1 MLHLQLQQRIQS
13 VSKSNPCP
21 ACGGI
26 DWCYSLASGEIL
38 GCYRSTDAPS
48 GYRKTKQQPAN
59 GATQFA
65 LEKEDQGDWA
75 AKKQEF
81 EQRRAEREA
90 NELEASQKEMAT
102 WLSAEQ
108 RDPLIRQLSAE
119 LSLSAPHQS
128 MLEARGLTREQIR
141 AGLFFSIEQWQK
153 VPEWAPLNLP
163 GVYLGKFG
171 DRQLNG
177 KGIAIVT
184 FSPSGLATGWQIMN
198 DDPRPTDLEVE
209 ANYSKYKWAAGKVP
223 SHLPIG
229 NKELPIQVVKPATA
243 QGDPYL
249 LEGTLKPMVAAHRHS
264 IITIGA
270 SSGLFRKS
278 PEQVKTALE
287 GIDRV
292 NLPIDAGDTQ
302 NTARVRH
309 WALEIEWLQS
319 IGKEVFI
326 AWWGQ
331 ETKEADDL
339 DELASLDGIEYLTA
353 EKWLEMATKAA
364 RRAADLAIYQQ
375 LTRCTKKPDQQLH
388 EANLQ
393 ALPVPRSG
401 SMQLVSS
408 AVATG
413 KTKQLATTI
422 DNWLRIKPDGR
433 VLMLGYRN
441 GLLDNAGE
449 RLGFPSYR
457 VGHGCDDSAIA
468 TFPKLRICLDSLLR
482 LKLEDIP
489 AGSLIILDEVE
500 AILEHGAGG
509 GTLGSNTAAIQ
520 AQLVAIIDRVL
531 GSGGALIGLEDSLT
545 DISVDGLQMLTEQKY
560 PVELISNSFEKF
572 DWQVSIGRASQ
583 GAKIAYIIDL
593 LMAGKT
599 VAVPTTSQR
608 FGEALERMVLARMP
622 ELEGK
627 VARLDAKTSPYMGE
641 LKENPDKYLADHQ
654 TRLLTYTSVVESGF
668 SIEQYKF
675 DRVVANICNLTTR
688 TQVQMLSRVRSNC
701 PRDIF
706 VNTKG
711 AEAADNQGR
720 DPKKLL
726 KLRQIIA
733 DKTSLQ
739 QGLGKIV
746 LSSAGEVWNWLDCQF
761 AARAALSA
769 KYLAELLEADL
780 VGRGHAVTAVDW
792 PEVIKLTHDISI
804 EDCSKEYKAVREL
817 IEAEENKIL
826 ADANGQAIE
835 PHQAMAILHSSEASF
850 EKRQQAKK
858 CLLHQD
864 LPGAKL
870 TEEFL
875 MAAVTK
881 ERGAYLRACTLAF
894 MVANPKLANQL
905 DAEAYA
911 AQRLQPHILLK
922 RVPKLRQKVELF
934 GQMADQIA
942 DLASGRE
949 YREDDPAVIAI
960 QSIALQKGFGFW
972 SLFGLN
978 IRPEGVD
985 SSGRTIN
992 SAIAT
997 TNKIIKK
1004 LGYRSEVVSK
1014 EGGRGNQ
1021 IRVYQVA
1028 NANCPHRQ
1036 TILDALEQKYGEKLE
1051 SLAQTAVVTFSNTEE
1066 TLLKNVT
1073 TVSNDTKPPDPPPED
1088 IGDILAIL
1096 GSLQSIMAGTLEEI
1110 TEGLVLAKELWG
1122 QQVAQAAA
1130 LLSADLFAIYQGA
1143 TA

>member
-1 MLHLQLQQRIQS
+1 MLNLQLQQRIQS

-38 GCYRSTDAPS
+38 GCYRSTDAPVR
-48 GYRKTKQQPAN
+48 YRKTKQQPAN

-81 EQRRAEREA
+81 EKRRAEREA
-90 NELEASQKEMAT
+90 NELEASQKEMAV

-108 RDPLIRQLSAE
+108 RDPLIRRLSAE
-119 LSLSAPHQS
+119 LSLSAPHQA

-141 AGLFFSIEQWQK
+141 DGLFFSIEQWQK
-153 VPEWAPLNLP
+153 VPEWVPLNLP
-163 GVYLGKFG
+163 GVYLGRFG
-171 DRQLNG
+171 DKQLNS

-184 FSPSGLATGWQIMN
+184 FSQSGLATGWQIMN
-198 DDPRPTDLEVE
+198 DDPRPTDPEIE
-209 ANYSKYKWAAGKVP
+209 ADYSKYKWASGKVP
-223 SHLPIG
+223 SHLPIS
-229 NKELPIQVVKPATA
+229 NRELPIQVIKPAAA

-249 LEGTLKPMVAAHRHS
+249 LEGTLKPTVAAHRHN
-264 IITIGA
+264 IIAIGA

-278 PEQVKTALE
+278 PEQVAAALE
-287 GIDRV
+287 GFDRV
-292 NLPIDAGDTQ
+292 NLPIDAGDTE
-302 NTARVRH
+302 NPARFRH

-339 DELASLDGIEYLTA
+339 DELASLDGIEYISA
-353 EKWLEMATKAA
+353 EKWLEMAAKAS
-364 RRAADLAIYQQ
+364 RRAADLAIYRQ
-375 LTRCTKKPDQQLH
+375 LIGCTQKPDQQRH

-393 ALPVPRSG
+393 ALPVPRPG
-401 SMQLVSS
+401 TLQFVSS

-433 VLMLGYRN
+433 ILMLGYRN
-441 GLLDNAGE
+441 GLLDNAGA

-520 AQLVAIIDRVL
+520 AQLVAIIHRVL

-545 DISVDGLQMLTEQKY
+545 DISIDGLQALTGRQY

-572 DWQVSIGRASQ
+572 NWQVSIGQANQ
-583 GAKIAYIIDL
+583 GIKVAYIIDQ
-593 LMAGKT
+593 LMAGENI
-599 VAVPTTSQR
+599 AVPTTSQR
-608 FGEALERMVLARMP
+608 FAEALERMVLARIP
-622 ELEGK
+622 ELIGK
-627 VARLDAKTSPYMGE
+627 VARLDAKTSPEMGE

-654 TRLLTYTSVVESGF
+654 IRLLIYTSVVESGF
-668 SIEQYKF
+668 SINEYEF
-675 DRVVANICNLTTR
+675 GRVVANVCNLTTR
-688 TQVQMLSRVRSNC
+688 TQGQMLSRVRSNC

-711 AEAADNQGR
+711 AETAENQGR
-720 DPKKLL
+720 DPQKLL
-726 KLRQIIA
+726 KLRQIVA
-733 DKTSLQ
+733 DKTSLE
-739 QGLGKIV
+739 QGAGKIV
-746 LSSAGEVWNWLDCQF
+746 LDSEGEVWNWLDCQF

-769 KYLAELLEADL
+769 KYMAELLEADL
-780 VGRGHAVTAVDW
+780 VGRGHAVTPVDW
-792 PEVIKLTHDISI
+792 LEVKLADGLFV
-804 EDCSKEYKAVREL
+804 EDFNKEYKAVRKS

-826 ADANGQAIE
+826 AEADGKAIE
-835 PHQAMAILHSSEASF
+835 PNQARAILHSSDSSF

-858 CLLHQD
+858 RLLHLE
-864 LPGAKL
+864 LPGAEL

-894 MVANPKLANQL
+894 MVANPRLAHQL

-911 AQRLQPHILLK
+911 AQKLQPHILLK
-922 RVPKLRQKVELF
+922 RVPRLRQKVELF
-934 GQMADQIA
+934 GQMADQIT

-997 TNKIIKK
+997 VNKIIKK
-1004 LGYRSEVVSK
+1004 LGYQSKVVSK
-1014 EGGRGNQ
+1014 EGARGNQ
-1021 IRVYQVA
+1021 IRIYQIT

-1036 TILDALEQKYGEKLE
+1036 TILDALERKYGEKLE
-1051 SLAQTAVVTFSNTEE
+1051 SLTQNTVVTFSNIEE
-1066 TLLKNVT
+1066 VILENVT
-1073 TVSNDTKPPDPPPED
+1073 TVSQDTKPPDPPPED
-1088 IGDILAIL
+1088 ISDILAIL
-1096 GSLQSIMAGTLEEI
+1096 GSLQSIMVGTVEEI
-1110 TEGLVLAKELWG
+1110 AEGLVLAKELWG

-1130 LLSADLFAIYQGA
+1130 LLSAELFAIYQGA